1 VSRVDIDMHHKSAV
15 AVAMVIGALALGCST
30 PRSQQRVAGAAPPCS
45 SSKLQPSGGEV
56 VPNSFI
62 VVLEQSQRPPAEVTE
77 LATTLA
83 AKYQVSLSSVYDQL
97 GMFAI
102 EADEQRACRLSLD
115 SRVASVSRD
124 HIASID

>member
-1 VSRVDIDMHHKSAV
+1 MHPITALPVTILIAVLGACTPGGNPRVPESRATCTS
-15 AVAMVIGALALGCST
+15 
-30 PRSQQRVAGAAPPCS
+30 P
-45 SSKLQPSGGEV
+45 KLQPAAGEA

-62 VVLEQSQRPPAEVTE
+62 VVLDQTQRPPAEVSE
-77 LATTLA
+77 LARTLA

-124 HIASID
+124 HIATID